1 MMKKYNQYWRHNFA
15 LGAQRAWKWLGVLG
29 RIIGASISL
38 VAGLILGQENAILI
52 TAITLGIVL
61 ALYLLTML
69 IFFIFVVPFQEH
81 SRLER
86 IIGNYKK
93 KGKEPPEIFKLAQL
107 RTSGVR
113 LRNDGSRLTDP
124 NSLSKWIND
133 YTNWDKAVLKTLGRL
148 SKGKSEWLRTLDKMP
163 TNLGRRVI
171 DSEHLRYLSIFDE
184 KLIRLDMILRQYL
197 NLQ

>member
-1 MMKKYNQYWRHNFA
+1 MKKYNQYWSRNFA

-29 RIIGASISL
+29 RITGAIISL

-61 ALYLLTML
+61 ALYLITML
-69 IFFIFVVPFQEH
+69 VFSIIIVPFQEH
-81 SRLER
+81 SKLER
-86 IIGNYKK
+86 IVGNYKK

-113 LRNDGSRLTDP
+113 LRNDGSLLTDP
-124 NSLSKWIND
+124 NALSKWIKD
-133 YTNWDKAVLKTLGRL
+133 YTNWDKAVLKTLGKL

-163 TNLGRRVI
+163 MNLSRRVI
-171 DSEHLRYLSIFDE
+171 NSEHLRYLSIFDE
-184 KLIRLDMILRQYL
+184 KLTRLDMILRQYL
-197 NLQ
+197 SFQ